1 MDDLMNDGTIPF
13 LVFGVIAIVVIW
25 QLFARSR
32 AKVMVSRE
40 AEYQALAD
48 RAVRAQESAE
58 SRMASVGDQFDELN
72 RRLTRIE
79 GVLKDAE

>member
-1 MDDLMNDGTIPF
+1 MNDGTIPF
-13 LVFGVIAIVVIW
+13 LVFGVIAVVVIW

-32 AKVMVSRE
+32 AKVMASRE
-40 AEYQALAD
+40 AEYHALAD
-48 RAVRAQESAE
+48 RAVRAQELAE
-58 SRMASVGDQFDELN
+58 SRMASVGDQFNELN